1 MSLLDPIPSPVAHAD
16 FAALEWE
23 PLLTLVASF
32 GSSSVGREAILALVP
47 STDEEWIT
55 RQHQLTGELRLLL
68 EEQVSIPLGGL
79 FDPTQLA
86 AKARIPDA
94 ALEAVELQ
102 AVARLA
108 HDVAAW
114 QNLLCEPPA
123 RIAGRL
129 PGLSDL
135 SAQLTMNLRP
145 LAGVP
150 NDRSSSLGWL
160 AESIERKI
168 QPDGTLADDAS
179 PELNRI
185 RRDQERQQRLIEAS
199 LRAVLRKLSSDGSTQ
214 DDVITIR
221 GERFVI
227 PVRSELKRRV
237 SGVIHG
243 ASSSGQTVYIEPLE
257 TIEQNN
263 ELVRLIEEEQ
273 AEIHRIFVA
282 LTRMVG
288 SFAQPLVEGA
298 RVLALVDSL
307 QARARFARAYD
318 CIAPVLAPDRLNLEA
333 ARHPLLEKRL
343 RATHHRND
351 KEPSLRAPA
360 GGQIVPLVLELT
372 ADERQLIISGPNTG
386 GKTVALKTTAL
397 LAMMAQ
403 AGMPVPAASASFP
416 VFTAFL
422 ADIGDA
428 QSIEAAL
435 STFSAHI
442 TNLDRLAHLAD
453 ARSLVL
459 LDELGSATDP
469 EEGSALAVAV
479 ASYFLSAGAWTL
491 ISTHHTSLKVYAA
504 NTPGVRNAAA
514 GVDELTLAPNYQLR
528 LGVPGASAGIQT
540 AERLGLNA
548 AIIAAARQ
556 RLGSQQAD
564 IARFLDRLHNELAA
578 LEQERKSTREQQYG
592 LNQERAKLAREGDV
606 ELRNRVRDLENKL
619 ASLLKDFEFQMR
631 ENVRAIED
639 RAAQQKLSKEAERRI
654 NRMRREFQE
663 SFNQTVVAHRT
674 GADQGDANAQPHV
687 LKHIAT
693 GDQVRIKSMNKIAVV
708 QREIEKDLFEVALGP
723 IKMRVKRDE
732 IAEVVRSDQ
741 ESSAN
746 AKANPLAAARQHKNV
761 HVSVTSA
768 NTDDMRMEIN
778 LIGRTVDE
786 ATEELEKY
794 LDRAFL
800 AGLPRVRVIHGHGA
814 GILRRGVREFLKG
827 HPHVAGVAEAPQ
839 NEGGMGATL
848 VELRQ

>member
-1 MSLLDPIPSPVAHAD
+1 MSLLDPIPSPVQHAD
-16 FAALEWE
+16 LVALEWE
-23 PLLTLVASF
+23 PLLALVAGFAASP
-32 GSSSVGREAILALVP
+32 VGRAAILALHP
-47 STDEEWIT
+47 STDEEWIGL
-55 RQHQLTGELRLLL
+55 QHKLAGEVRLLL
-68 EEQVSIPLGGL
+68 NEQVSIPLGGL
-79 FDPTQLA
+79 VDPTELA
-86 AKARIPDA
+86 AKAQIAGA
-94 ALEAVELQ
+94 ALETAELQ

-108 HDVAAW
+108 NDVASW
-114 QNLLCEPPA
+114 QALLREPPV
-123 RIAGRL
+123 RLVGKL
-129 PGLSDL
+129 PGLSEL
-135 SAQLTMNLRP
+135 SASLTSSLRP
-145 LAGVP
+145 
-150 NDRSSSLGWL
+150 L

-168 QPDGTLADDAS
+168 QPDGSLADDAS
-179 PELNRI
+179 PELHRL
-185 RRDQERQQRLIEAS
+185 RREQERQQKVIEES
-199 LRAVLRKLSSDGSTQ
+199 LRTALHKLSGEGATQ

-227 PVRSELKRRV
+227 PVRAELKRRV
-237 SGVIHG
+237 TGVIHG
-243 ASSSGQTVYIEPLE
+243 ASSSGQTVYVEPLE

-273 AEIHRIFVA
+273 EEIHRIFVA
-282 LTRMVG
+282 LTRQVSG
-288 SFAQPLVEGA
+288 YAHSLVEGA

-307 QARARFARAYD
+307 LARARFGRDFD
-318 CIAPVLAPDRLNLEA
+318 CVAPTFGPESLLVES
-333 ARHPLLEKRL
+333 ARHPLLEK
-343 RATHHRND
+343 
-351 KEPSLRAPA
+351 SLRAA
-360 GGQIVPLVLELT
+360 GGTIVPLILELT

-386 GKTVALKTTAL
+386 GKTVALKTVAL

-403 AGMPVPAASASFP
+403 AGIPVPAASASFP

-442 TNLDRLAHLAD
+442 TNLDRLSRLAD

-469 EEGSALAVAV
+469 EEGAALAVAV
-479 ASYFLSAGAWTL
+479 AAYFLAAGAWSM

-514 GVDELTLAPNYQLR
+514 GVDEKTLVPNYQFH

-540 AERLGLNA
+540 AQRLGLNA
-548 AIIAAARQ
+548 AIISGARE

-564 IARFLDRLHNELAA
+564 VARFLDKLHKELAE
-578 LEQERKSTREQQYG
+578 LEEERKTTREQQYA
-592 LNQERAKLAREGDV
+592 LNQERKKLEREGDAEV
-606 ELRNRVRDLENKL
+606 RSRVRELEGKL

-631 ENVRAIED
+631 ENVRAVED

-654 NRMRREFQE
+654 NRLRREFQE

-674 GADQGDANAQPHV
+674 GADQGDQNAQPHV
-687 LKHIAT
+687 VRHVAA
-693 GDQVRIKSMNKIAVV
+693 GDQVRLRSMGKVAVV

-723 IKMRVKRDE
+723 IKMRVKRDD
-732 IAEVVRSDQ
+732 IAEVLRTVESRT
-741 ESSAN
+741 SSAQS
-746 AKANPLAAARQHKNV
+746 PLAAASKQMGV

-768 NTDDMRMEIN
+768 NTDEMRTEIN

-786 ATEELEKY
+786 ATDELEKY

-814 GILRRGVREFLKG
+814 GILRRGVREFLKN
-827 HPHVAGVAEAPQ
+827 HPHVAGIEEAPQ
-839 NEGGMGATL
+839 NEGGQGATL